1 MNGVCPIREKLYDE
15 CFHELIRQITINCLE
30 RGILLMRIKNET
42 AMTINTYKILY
53 ESCISYGMRTFIS
66 AEKEK
71 SANTKKIYILEDEC
85 QKLEESIKELEKTLE
100 EKKIQEKKEH
110 DKAVS
115 EHELAVEDLKRMIN
129 LYKNDI
135 KDRLSYHN

>member
-1 MNGVCPIREKLYDE
+1 MQKKK
-15 CFHELIRQITINCLE
+15 NC
-30 RGILLMRIKNET
+30 K
-42 AMTINTYKILY
+42 Y
-53 ESCISYGMRTFIS
+53 
-66 AEKEK
+66 
-71 SANTKKIYILEDEC
+71 KKIYILEDEC
-85 QKLEESIKELEKTLE
+85 QKLEGSIKELEKTLK

>member
-1 MNGVCPIREKLYDE
+1 
-15 CFHELIRQITINCLE
+15 
-30 RGILLMRIKNET
+30 
-42 AMTINTYKILY
+42 MTINTYKTLY

-71 SANTKKIYILEDEC
+71 TINSKQIYILEDDC
-85 QKLEESIKELEKTLE
+85 QNLEENIKELEKTLE
-100 EKKIQEKKEH
+100 EKKIQDKKDHE
-110 DKAVS
+110 KAVS
-115 EHELAVEDLKRMIN
+115 QHEKEVDDLKRMIN

>member
-1 MNGVCPIREKLYDE
+1 
-15 CFHELIRQITINCLE
+15 
-30 RGILLMRIKNET
+30 
-42 AMTINTYKILY
+42 MTINTYKILY

-71 SANTKKIYILEDEC
+71 TANTKKIYILEDEC

-100 EKKIQEKKEH
+100 EKKIHEEKEH
-110 DKAVS
+110 NKAVN
-115 EHELAVEDLKRMIN
+115 EHEKAVDDLKRMIN
-129 LYKNDI
+129 LYINDI